1 MQEREPEA
9 AIDRSTA
16 NQVRRGSNK
25 WIGRA
30 FVILW
35 VVGVVA
41 VYVVIVKLKVGG
53 ERALR
58 LPEEQRVESGET
70 GGITD
75 PATGQT
81 P

>member
-1 MQEREPEA
+1 MEELEREEVMDDA
-9 AIDRSTA
+9 AVRPP
-16 NQVRRGSNK
+16 RRGSNK

-58 LPEEQRVESGET
+58 LPEEQQVDPGEA
-70 GGITD
+70 GGTTD
-75 PATGQT
+75 PETGQT